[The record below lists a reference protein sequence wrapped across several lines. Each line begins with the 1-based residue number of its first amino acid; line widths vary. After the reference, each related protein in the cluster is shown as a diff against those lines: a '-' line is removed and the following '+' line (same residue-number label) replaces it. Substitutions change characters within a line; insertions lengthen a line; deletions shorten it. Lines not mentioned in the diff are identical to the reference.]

1 MALVM
6 GKVRSNAIRE
16 TSSVGFV
23 SCREIFA
30 FLCTDQRTNA
40 TNDDR
45 IQTLLDV
52 VVSKFLNKI
61 FTEPVKSDADQDL
74 VLVTDDCSKK
84 QPWLKWSGTDSS

>member
-6 GKVRSNAIRE
+6 GKISSDAIRE

-23 SCREIFA
+23 SCREIFT
-30 FLCTDQRTNA
+30 FPNTDQRTNA

-45 IQTLLDV
+45 IQMLLDV

-61 FTEPVKSDADQDL
+61 LTEPVKSDAD
-74 VLVTDDCSKK
+74 
-84 QPWLKWSGTDSS
+84 